1 MSPDLSSTLD
11 RLGDEIAELAAH
23 LDAATARLLDLI
35 REFDARGGWN
45 TGFLSC
51 AAWLTW
57 RVGLD
62 PGAARERVRVA
73 RALGTLPRLAQAL
86 ARGELSY
93 AKVRALTRVATPE
106 TEERLLAVGR
116 AGTAAHVERIV
127 RGWRRVDR
135 LAEARETARRHTSRA
150 LHVYQDEDGMMIVR
164 GRVAPEVGALLV
176 QALAAA
182 RETLYERARATDA
195 SAGPADVSAETPTL
209 AQQQADALGLLAE
222 TALHH
227 GIDPGA
233 PGERYQV
240 VVHVDA
246 PVLADPEAPGQSVLE
261 DGTHVSY
268 ETPPLSRRLFDQHDV
283 VAQAFEATDVVTAD
297 PVGILAI
304 KVVGPE
310 IAMRN
315 TVLQHVP
322 QRDDHR
328 VLHCHDR
335 FLGTTPGPEPVV
347 ERAVVTLPAADRRP
361 GGFLQGRTQPRRAL
375 ARRRGS
381 AFPRA
386 LVIART
392 QSRPRGEVR
401 RRGELAHV
409 DARFGDDRLCG
420 TRGDAGHALH
430 ERRRFGERGHRPR
443 DPGIERGD
451 MNVQRIDQ
459 GQMLLEQECVVRS
472 KAADEGFAQRG
483 PLLAEVT
490 LRAVSQPHGIVDARA
505 ERLENGATCLPHD
518 IGDDTAELQLRQFQR
533 LRDAIDVLAPLADE
547 RLP

>member
-1 MSPDLSSTLD
+1 MT
-11 RLGDEIAELAAH
+11 
-23 LDAATARLLDLI
+23 T
-35 REFDARGGWN
+35 
-45 TGFLSC
+45 
-51 AAWLTW
+51 
-57 RVGLD
+57 
-62 PGAARERVRVA
+62 
-73 RALGTLPRLAQAL
+73 RLA
-86 ARGELSY
+86 S
-93 AKVRALTRVATPE
+93 
-106 TEERLLAVGR
+106 
-116 AGTAAHVERIV
+116 H
-127 RGWRRVDR
+127 
-135 LAEARETARRHTSRA
+135 ARRR
-150 LHVYQDEDGMMIVR
+150 
-164 GRVAPEVGALLV
+164 
-176 QALAAA
+176 
-182 RETLYERARATDA
+182 
-195 SAGPADVSAETPTL
+195 DVSAGTCGPSSRTDWPGKSGS
-209 AQQQADALGLLAE
+209 ASTGAS
-222 TALHH
+222 TWTTTWYRS
-227 GIDPGA
+227 PGA
-233 PGERYQV
+233 SGSMPWWSAVSASRPSASACCCAMV
-240 VVHVDA
+240 IVS
-246 PVLADPEAPGQSVLE
+246 PEKSP
-261 DGTHVSY
+261 DVSY

-297 PVGILAI
+297 PFGILAI
-304 KVVGPE
+304 KVVGTE

-335 FLGTTPGPEPVV
+335 FLGTTPCSEPVV
-347 ERAVVTLPAADRRP
+347 ERAVVTLLAADRRP
-361 GGFLQGRTQPRRAL
+361 CGFLQGRTQPRSPL

-401 RRGELAHV
+401 CRGELAHV

-430 ERRRFGERGHRPR
+430 ERRRFGERGHRLR

-472 KAADEGFAQRG
+472 QAADEGFAQRG

-490 LRAVSQPHGIVDARA
+490 PRAVSQPHGIVDARA
-505 ERLENGATCLPHD
+505 ERLENGATGLPHD